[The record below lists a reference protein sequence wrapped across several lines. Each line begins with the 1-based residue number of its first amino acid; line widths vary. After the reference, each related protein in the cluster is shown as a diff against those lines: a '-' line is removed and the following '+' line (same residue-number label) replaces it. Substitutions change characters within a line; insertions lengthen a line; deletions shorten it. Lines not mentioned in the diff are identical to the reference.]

1 MSKSDPRAWLALFV
15 DIADQ
20 PCLVVGGGAVAARK
34 ARRLLAAG
42 ARVTLVAPT
51 LGQAIA
57 ALVAG
62 GDIIVHRRPFHLDDL
77 GGQKLV
83 VAATND
89 EAINTAI
96 AQAACELDIPV
107 NVAAPGHLS
116 TVILPKVIDRAP
128 VQIAV
133 ASGGAAPA
141 LMRHLN
147 RHLNAVIPRAYG
159 ELAAVLAE
167 FRDEIGA
174 RFAGTDERRRFH
186 DAIIDGPVSEHVFA
200 GRHAL
205 AREAIL
211 NAIREGVPP
220 ASGEVYLVGAGPG
233 DPELLT
239 LRALR
244 LMLKADVVVY
254 DRLIGPDILELICS
268 GAERY
273 YVGKA
278 RDNHARTQQDI
289 NQLLVEHA
297 RAGKRV
303 LRLKGGDPFVF
314 GRGGEEMETLIAA
327 GILFQVVPGVTAA
340 TGCAAY
346 AGIPLTHRD
355 MAHACIFLTGHFAEG
370 EVHVDWR
377 ALAQPGQTLVF
388 YMGVYNLTKIC
399 ARLLEHGMPPAIPV
413 AVIQNG
419 TLPEQR
425 VHITTLGALLQSE
438 IDHAIPGL
446 VIVGETVKLSPHYY
460 QAPPASNSS
469 DCLAPA
475 QFSTADRDRLYRIIA
490 ARRDMRHFVPGS
502 SIGEQTLE
510 RLLAAAHQAPS
521 VGLMQPWRFIRVTDA
536 ALRERIASLVAV
548 ERDATAAALG
558 ERAAEFLR
566 LKVEGVR
573 ECAELL
579 VAALAPDDG
588 TVFGRRTLPDEMALC
603 SVACAIQN
611 LWLAA
616 RAENL
621 GLGWVSMF
629 DPAALAR
636 LLNMPSQAK
645 PVAILCLGPVDAF
658 YPRPM
663 LELQDW
669 RHGRPLHEMMFENG
683 WGDTPR
689 RTEMRA

>member
-1 MSKSDPRAWLALFV
+1 MSKPDPRAWLALFV
-15 DIADQ
+15 DIANR

-34 ARRLLAAG
+34 TRRLLAAG
-42 ARVTLVAPT
+42 ARVTLVAPR

-57 ALVAG
+57 ALAAG
-62 GDIIVHRRPFHLDDL
+62 GDINVHRRPFHVDDL
-77 GGQKLV
+77 EGQKLV
-83 VAATND
+83 VAATDD

-133 ASGGAAPA
+133 ASGGASPA
-141 LMRHLN
+141 LMRQLN
-147 RHLNAVIPRAYG
+147 RHLDALIPRAYG

-167 FRDEIGA
+167 FRDEVGA
-174 RFAGTDERRRFH
+174 RFADADERRRFH

-205 AREAIL
+205 AREVLL

-244 LMLKADVVVY
+244 LMQKADVVVY
-254 DRLIGPDILELICS
+254 DRLIGPDILELIRFD
-268 GAERY
+268 AERH
-273 YVGKA
+273 YVGKV
-278 RDNHARTQQDI
+278 RDNHARTQQEI

-314 GRGGEEMETLIAA
+314 GRGGEEMETLMAA
-327 GILFQVVPGVTAA
+327 GIPFQVVPGVTAA

-355 MAHACIFLTGHFAEG
+355 VAHACIFLTGHFAEG
-370 EVHVDWR
+370 EALVDWR
-377 ALAQPGQTLVF
+377 ALSQPGQTLVF
-388 YMGVYNLTKIC
+388 YMGVYNLTRIC
-399 ARLLEHGMPPAIPV
+399 ARLLEHGMSPATPV

-419 TLPEQR
+419 TLPAQR
-425 VHITTLGALLQSE
+425 VHITTLGALPQSA
-438 IDHAIPGL
+438 IDHALPGL
-446 VIVGETVKLSPHYY
+446 VIVGETVKLSPHYH
-460 QAPPASNSS
+460 APPAASCADGPGPDRFSAADQNS
-469 DCLAPA
+469 
-475 QFSTADRDRLYRIIA
+475 LYRIIA
-490 ARRDMRHFVPGS
+490 ARRDMRHFVPGG
-502 SIGEQTLE
+502 SIGKQTLA
-510 RLLAAAHQAPS
+510 RLLTAAHQAPS
-521 VGLMQPWRFIRVTDA
+521 VGLMQPWRFIRVTNA
-536 ALRERIASLVAV
+536 ALRARIASLVAV

-558 ERAAEFLR
+558 KRGAEFLR

-573 ECAELL
+573 DCAELL

-588 TVFGRRTLPDEMALC
+588 TVFGRRTLPDEMAVC
-603 SVACAIQN
+603 SVASAIQN

-629 DPAALAR
+629 DPAALGR
-636 LLNMPSQAK
+636 LLDMPPQAK
-645 PVAILCLGPVDAF
+645 PVAILCLGPVDTF

-663 LELQDW
+663 LELEDW
-669 RHGRPLHEMMFENG
+669 RHGRPLHEMVFEDV
-683 WGDTPR
+683 WGNIAPR
-689 RTEMRA
+689 MDMRA

>member
-1 MSKSDPRAWLALFV
+1 MSKPDPRAWLALFV
-15 DIADQ
+15 DVADQ

-34 ARRLLAAG
+34 TRRLLAAG

-51 LGQAIA
+51 LGQAMA
-57 ALVAG
+57 ALVDS

-77 GGQKLV
+77 GERKLV
-83 VAATND
+83 VAATDD
-89 EAINTAI
+89 EALNTTI
-96 AQAACELDIPV
+96 AQAARELDIPV
-107 NVAAPGHLS
+107 NVATPGHLS

-133 ASGGAAPA
+133 ASGGASPA
-141 LMRHLN
+141 LMRQLN
-147 RHLNAVIPRAYG
+147 RHLDALIPRAYG
-159 ELAAVLAE
+159 ELAALLGE

-205 AREAIL
+205 AREVL
-211 NAIREGVPP
+211 RNAIRDGTPP
-220 ASGEVYLVGAGPG
+220 ASGYVYLVGAGPG

-244 LMLKADVVVY
+244 LIQKADVVVY
-254 DRLIGPDILELICS
+254 DRLIGPDILDLIRP

-278 RDNHARTQQDI
+278 RDNHARTQQEI

-314 GRGGEEMETLIAA
+314 GRGGEEIETLMAA
-327 GILFQVVPGVTAA
+327 GIPFQVTPGVTSA

-370 EVHVDWR
+370 ETHVDWR

-399 ARLLEHGMPPAIPV
+399 ARLLEHGMAPATPV

-419 TLPEQR
+419 TLPDQR
-425 VHITTLGALLQSE
+425 VLFATLGTLLQFE
-438 IDHAIPGL
+438 FDHAVPGL
-446 VIVGETVKLSPHYY
+446 VIVGETVRLSPHY
-460 QAPPASNSS
+460 QAPPASDSS
-469 DCLAPA
+469 ECLAPA
-475 QFSTADRDRLYRIIA
+475 QFSTADRDSLYRIIA
-490 ARRDMRHFVPGS
+490 GRRDMRHFSPGTS
-502 SIGEQTLE
+502 LDEQTLK

-521 VGLMQPWRFIRVTDA
+521 VGFMQPWRFIRVTDS
-536 ALRERIASLVAV
+536 ALRERIASLVAI

-558 ERAAEFLR
+558 ERASDFLR

-636 LLNMPSQAK
+636 LLNMPTQAK
-645 PVAILCLGPVDAF
+645 PVAILCLGPVDSF

-663 LELQDW
+663 LEMEDW
-669 RHGRPLHEMMFENG
+669 RHGRPLHEMVFENG
-683 WGDTPR
+683 WGDTPPR
-689 RTEMRA
+689 LEMGA

>member
-1 MSKSDPRAWLALFV
+1 MSKPDQRAWLAMFV
-15 DIADQ
+15 DVADQ

-34 ARRLLAAG
+34 TRRLLAAG

-51 LGQAIA
+51 HGQAMA
-57 ALVAG
+57 ALVDSG
-62 GDIIVHRRPFHLDDL
+62 EIIVHRRLFHLDDL
-77 GGQKLV
+77 GEQKLV
-83 VAATND
+83 VAATDD

-96 AQAACELDIPV
+96 AQAARELGIPV

-133 ASGGAAPA
+133 ASGGASPA
-141 LMRHLN
+141 LMRQLN
-147 RHLNAVIPRAYG
+147 RHLDAVIPRAYG
-159 ELAAVLAE
+159 ELAALLAE

-205 AREAIL
+205 AREVIR

-220 ASGEVYLVGAGPG
+220 VS
-233 DPELLT
+233 D
-239 LRALR
+239 
-244 LMLKADVVVY
+244 
-254 DRLIGPDILELICS
+254 
-268 GAERY
+268 
-273 YVGKA
+273 
-278 RDNHARTQQDI
+278 
-289 NQLLVEHA
+289 
-297 RAGKRV
+297 
-303 LRLKGGDPFVF
+303 
-314 GRGGEEMETLIAA
+314 
-327 GILFQVVPGVTAA
+327 
-340 TGCAAY
+340 
-346 AGIPLTHRD
+346 
-355 MAHACIFLTGHFAEG
+355 
-370 EVHVDWR
+370 
-377 ALAQPGQTLVF
+377 
-388 YMGVYNLTKIC
+388 
-399 ARLLEHGMPPAIPV
+399 
-413 AVIQNG
+413 
-419 TLPEQR
+419 
-425 VHITTLGALLQSE
+425 
-438 IDHAIPGL
+438 
-446 VIVGETVKLSPHYY
+446 
-460 QAPPASNSS
+460 SS

-475 QFSTADRDRLYRIIA
+475 QFSTADRDSLYRIIA
-490 ARRDMRHFVPGS
+490 ARRDMRHFVPGG
-502 SIGEQTLE
+502 SIEEPTLG
-510 RLLAAAHQAPS
+510 RLFAAAHQAPS

-536 ALRERIASLVAV
+536 QLRERIASLVAV

-579 VAALAPDDG
+579 VVALAPDDG

-636 LLNMPSQAK
+636 LLNMPAQAK
-645 PVAILCLGPVDAF
+645 PVAILCLGPVASF

-663 LELQDW
+663 LELEDW
-669 RHGRPLHEMMFENG
+669 RHGRPLREMVFENG
-683 WGDTPR
+683 WGDTPPR
-689 RTEMRA
+689 PEMGA

>member
-1 MSKSDPRAWLALFV
+1 MSKPDQRAWLALFV

-34 ARRLLAAG
+34 TRRLLAAG

-51 LGQAIA
+51 FGQAIA
-57 ALVAG
+57 ALVEG
-62 GDIIVHRRPFHLDDL
+62 GDIIIHRRPFHLDDL
-77 GGQKLV
+77 GKQKLV
-83 VAATND
+83 VAATDD

-96 AQAACELDIPV
+96 AQAARELDIPV
-107 NVAAPGHLS
+107 NVAAPGRLS

-133 ASGGAAPA
+133 ASGGASPA
-141 LMRHLN
+141 LMRQLN
-147 RHLNAVIPRAYG
+147 RHLNALIPRAYG
-159 ELAAVLAE
+159 ELATLLAE

-186 DAIIDGPVSEHVFA
+186 DAIIDGPVSEQVFA

-205 AREAIL
+205 ARELIRDGL
-211 NAIREGVPP
+211 REGVPP

-244 LMLKADVVVY
+244 LMQKADVVVY
-254 DRLIGPDILELICS
+254 DRLIGSDILDLIRS
-268 GAERY
+268 GAARY

-278 RDNHARTQQDI
+278 RDNHACTQQEI

-314 GRGGEEMETLIAA
+314 GRGGEEIQALMAA
-327 GILFQVVPGVTAA
+327 GIPFQVVPGVTAA

-370 EVHVDWR
+370 ETRVDWR

-388 YMGVYNLTKIC
+388 YMGVYNLAKIR
-399 ARLLEHGMPPAIPV
+399 ARLLDHGMSPATPV

-419 TLPEQR
+419 TLPDQR
-425 VHITTLGALLQSE
+425 VLFATLGTLLQSE
-438 IDHAIPGL
+438 IDHAVPGL
-446 VIVGETVKLSPHYY
+446 VIVSETVKLSPRY
-460 QAPPASNSS
+460 QVSSASNDPDSPVT
-469 DCLAPA
+469 AR
-475 QFSTADRDRLYRIIA
+475 FSTADRDSLYRIIA
-490 ARRDMRHFVPGS
+490 ARRDMRHFSPGTS
-502 SIGEQTLE
+502 LDDQTLK

-548 ERDATAAALG
+548 ERDATAVALG

-566 LKVEGVR
+566 LKVEGIR

-636 LLNMPSQAK
+636 LLDMPAQAK
-645 PVAILCLGPVDAF
+645 PVAILCLGPVESF
-658 YPRPM
+658 YSRPM
-663 LELQDW
+663 LEQENW